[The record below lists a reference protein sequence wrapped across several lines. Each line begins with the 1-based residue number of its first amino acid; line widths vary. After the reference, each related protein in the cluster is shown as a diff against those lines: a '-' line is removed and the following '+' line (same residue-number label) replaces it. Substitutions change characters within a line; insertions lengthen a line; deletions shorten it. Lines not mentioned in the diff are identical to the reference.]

1 MVAPR
6 LLGRNRELAVLAGL
20 IAVGREEGQALVV
33 IGDPGIGK
41 SALLAAAEAEA
52 RAAGYR
58 VLSAVGVESE
68 AQLPFAGLHQLLRPV
83 LKTAQQLRPAHR
95 RALLAAFGLASGPAP
110 EPFLIA
116 LAVVSLLGAVAAE
129 RPVAVLADDV
139 QWLDPQSQEVLT
151 FMARRAASHPVMI
164 IGAIRTGH
172 PGPYLSA
179 GLPELRVGPLDEAAA
194 DEVVRASADTL
205 DVTERREIVA
215 MADGN
220 PLALLELP
228 GTWAGTAA
236 ADGQPPT
243 LSARLERAFAG
254 RLAGLPPRTRD
265 AVLVAAVDS
274 AAAVDEIL
282 AATSVLSAAA
292 GDDPLDPAAAA
303 GLLSVAGGQVRFRHP
318 LVRSGVLQ
326 SETLTRRMAANG
338 ALAEVLTA
346 EPYRRTWHRAQSIVG
361 PDDEIA
367 AELEANAAIAL
378 SRGAVMSAIGDLRRS
393 AQLTSIP
400 ALRGHRLLMAA
411 EQAFGLGRVELVD
424 HLVRDAACTDL
435 SELDQART
443 QWLREI
449 FNDGVPGDAVRVL
462 ELCDSARQAQQA
474 GDRDLA
480 LKLLVGAALRCWWA
494 DTGPAARARVVE
506 VAGELEGAAGDPRY
520 VAALAVAEP
529 VRQCAVVMDLLSRFS
544 GTDSGDA
551 DALHVLGMA
560 AHAIGDT
567 VRSVDFSSRAE
578 KTLRETGRLGLL
590 SQVLSMQV
598 MDWLEL
604 GDWDRAAAAAEEG
617 VRLAAET
624 GQPIWRAG
632 TLVCDALNHAF
643 RGQAEQ
649 AFRYAAEAEL
659 VLSQRRVND
668 LLCCVALARGV
679 ALASTGQHA
688 AGYREFR
695 RMFEPG
701 DPCFHQRER
710 YDGVMFLADAAV
722 RAGQRDDA
730 RLVVAG
736 LELLATA
743 TPAPQLHIHLAYARA
758 VLADDTEAGPFYA
771 DLMARDLSRW
781 PWAGA
786 RVALAYGRWL
796 LRQGHFRASE
806 EVLRPLPDIF
816 ARIGAV
822 DWADLARSELALAV
836 PGGPQPGDHFPAG
849 DGGPCQPTS

>member
-6 LLGRNRELAVLAGL
+6 LVGRDPELAVLASL
-20 IAVGREEGQALVV
+20 LARGRSEGQALVL

-41 SALLAAAEAEA
+41 SALLANAAVRA
-52 RAAGYR
+52 RADGYR

-83 LKTAQQLRPAHR
+83 LKTAERLRLAHR
-95 RALLAAFGLASGPAP
+95 RALLAAFGLADGPAP

-116 LAVVSLLGAVAAE
+116 LAAVGLLGAVGAD

-151 FMARRAASHPVMI
+151 FMARRASAHPVVI
-164 IGAIRTGH
+164 IGALRTGH
-172 PGPYLSA
+172 PGPYQSA
-179 GLPELRVGPLDEAAA
+179 GLPELRVGPLEEAAA
-194 DEVVRASADTL
+194 DEIVRAGTGTL
-205 DVTERREIVA
+205 DAVERRGIVR

-228 GTWAGTAA
+228 RTWPGAGAA
-236 ADGQPPT
+236 TDGQPPT

-274 AAAVDEIL
+274 ASAVDEIL
-282 AATSVLSAAA
+282 AAASVLSAATA
-292 GDDPLDPAAAA
+292 HDSLGPAAEA
-303 GLLSVAGGQVRFRHP
+303 GLLSVADGQVRFRHP

-326 SETLTRRMAANG
+326 SETLTRRMAANA
-338 ALAEVLTA
+338 ALAEVLTG

-361 PDDEIA
+361 PDDEVA
-367 AELEANAAIAL
+367 GELEANAAIAL
-378 SRGAVMSAIGDLRRS
+378 SRGAVMSAIGDLRCS
-393 AQLTSIP
+393 ARLTRVP
-400 ALRGHRLLMAA
+400 EVRGRRLLMAA
-411 EQAFGLGRVELVD
+411 EQAFGLGRVDLVD
-424 HLVRDAACTDL
+424 HLVREAAGTDL
-435 SELDQART
+435 SGLDQART

-462 ELCDSARQAQQA
+462 ELCDSARQADQA

-480 LKLLVGAALRCWWA
+480 LKLLLGAALRCWWA

-506 VAGELEGAAGDPRY
+506 VAGELEGGMGDPRY
-520 VAALAVAEP
+520 VAVLAVAEP
-529 VRQCAVVMDLLSRFS
+529 VRQCGVVMELLSGFS
-544 GTDSGDA
+544 GTHAGDA

-567 VRSVDFSSRAE
+567 VRSLDFSSQAE

-598 MDWLEL
+598 MDLLEL
-604 GDWDRAAAAAEEG
+604 GDWDRAAAAAKEG

-643 RGQAEQ
+643 RGHAEL

-668 LLCCVALARGV
+668 LLCCVALARGA
-679 ALASTGQHA
+679 ALASAGQHA
-688 AGYREFR
+688 AAYREFR

-730 RLVVAG
+730 RQVVGG
-736 LELLATA
+736 LELLAAA
-743 TPAPQLHIHLAYARA
+743 TPAPQLRIHLAYARA
-758 VLADDTEAGPFYA
+758 VLADDSQAEPFYA
-771 DLMARDLSRW
+771 DLMACDLSRR
-781 PWAGA
+781 PWTSA
-786 RVALAYGRWL
+786 RAALAYGRWL
-796 LRQGHFRASE
+796 LRAGQYRASE
-806 EVLRPLPDIF
+806 EVLRPLPGTF
-816 ARIGAV
+816 ERIGAT
-822 DWADLARSELALAV
+822 DWASLAKSELLLAA
-836 PGGPQPGDHFPAG
+836 GGAECH
-849 DGGPCQPTS
+849 PTS